1 MNENEKLYEENEEMN
16 EVEVVDDYDNS
27 EEESEGG
34 SITPV
39 IAVVAGVGAA
49 VAAVVVKN
57 RHKIAEWRDK
67 RSAKRLEKRGYKIEK
82 LPDDVV
88 DVKFDEPDH
97 GEEE

>member
-16 EVEVVDDYDNS
+16 EVEVVDDYDNC

-34 SITPV
+34 SIAPV

-67 RSAKRLEKRGYKIEK
+67 REK
-82 LPDDVV
+82 LPDNVV